1 MYESAATGGIVLC
14 LLLKALPQKAAARTA
29 GGKKACARR
38 EKRRR
43 GTLKN
48 APEKDIMK
56 TACVVKKLS
65 KKTPQIIGAKE
76 KEHRYDLFT

>member
-1 MYESAATGGIVLC
+1 MPIA
-14 LLLKALPQKAAARTA
+14 KALPQKRS
-29 GGKKACARR
+29 ARR
-38 EKRRR
+38 RPQKGLCRREKDGAVRKRRR